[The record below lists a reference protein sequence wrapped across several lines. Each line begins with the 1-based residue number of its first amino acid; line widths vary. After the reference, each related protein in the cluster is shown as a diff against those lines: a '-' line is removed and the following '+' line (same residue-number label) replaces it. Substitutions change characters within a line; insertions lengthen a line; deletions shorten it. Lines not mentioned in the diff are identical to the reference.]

1 MNYDKVPN
9 MISGKDLDYLTDIFN
24 WNYGAYKCAFNAS
37 NEVLDE
43 TLKKQNFIPSAEGLI
58 KEHILDGDW
67 TDELPSFVE
76 EIIEKRKLKK
86 APFLPKDFHFYF
98 DKKHS

>member
-43 TLKKQNFIPSAEGLI
+43 TLKKHLNKSSKVFYNAMREVLEVLESGES
-58 KEHILDGDW
+58 
-67 TDELPSFVE
+67 DE
-76 EIIEKRKLKK
+76 
-86 APFLPKDFHFYF
+86 
-98 DKKHS
+98 